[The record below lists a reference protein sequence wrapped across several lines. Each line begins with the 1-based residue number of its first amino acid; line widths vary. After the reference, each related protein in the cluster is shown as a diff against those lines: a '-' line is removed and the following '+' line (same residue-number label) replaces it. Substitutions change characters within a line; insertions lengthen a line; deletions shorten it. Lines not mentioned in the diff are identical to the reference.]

1 MPGKKTEEKKGDR
14 DEKEAAE
21 EGLDEDAS
29 IPSECIQIMGRTGI
43 TGEIMQVKVR
53 SLEGPDRS
61 RILTRNV
68 KGPVRIGDIIILRET
83 RREAKRIR
91 K

>member
-1 MPGKKTEEKKGDR
+1 MSEKKAKREEKKD
-14 DEKEAAE
+14 DEITDESI
-21 EGLDEDAS
+21 DEDNS
-29 IPSECIQIMGRTGI
+29 IPSEVIQVLGRTGI

-53 SLEGPDRS
+53 ILEGTDKS

-68 KGPVRIGDIIILRET
+68 KGPCRIGDVVILRET